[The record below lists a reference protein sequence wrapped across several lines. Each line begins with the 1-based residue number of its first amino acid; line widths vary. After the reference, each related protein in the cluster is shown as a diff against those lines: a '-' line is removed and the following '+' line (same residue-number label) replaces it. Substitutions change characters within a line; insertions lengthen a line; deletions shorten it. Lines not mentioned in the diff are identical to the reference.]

1 MIIAQNSEAKEAKI
15 VLQDIDSYEEMQEIR
30 ALLKVLSLAN
40 REVEAGKVRPSPDV
54 VAELRERLR
63 AG

>member
-1 MIIAQNSEAKEAKI
+1 MAQNSEAKEAKV

-40 REVEAGKVRPSPDV
+40 REVDAGKVRPAADTI
-54 VAELRERLR
+54 AELRERLR